1 MYKIPPELLLNFFDA
16 EFNIK
21 KTSDAN
27 EIRINSIYNQD
38 TKFHCYINL
47 QKGVYC
53 DYKMSGLEEGT
64 GSVLKLIKNYLD
76 LDSTRQVLQY
86 VILNYGTPVQKQK
99 AEQLQIKGN
108 VIENFLKED
117 KPSKIKGNNGIFCKT
132 VRAYLEERKI
142 SEKYIDRMMYVLNDD
157 SRYDKRVII
166 PYFENGEF
174 VYFQARSLEKEAKL
188 RYINPVGIDTKEFVF
203 NIDDIN
209 DELIICEGPFDAMS
223 MDEQAATCMCS
234 GDLGIKQIEKIIA
247 KKPNYIIYARDND
260 ETGSRTMKKNIG
272 KLIMYGYDKPIYLF
286 EMPEHI
292 KDLNELKMKTGKNFI
307 LKKEC
312 SLYKQT
318 AFNDQWL
325 QKLTF

>member
-1 MYKIPPELLLNFFDA
+1 
-16 EFNIK
+16 
-21 KTSDAN
+21 
-27 EIRINSIYNQD
+27 
-38 TKFHCYINL
+38 
-47 QKGVYC
+47 
-53 DYKMSGLEEGT
+53 MSGLEEGT

-188 RYINPVGIDTKEFVF
+188 RYVNPVGIDTKEFVF

-260 ETGSRTMKKNIG
+260 ETGARTMKKNIG

-312 SLYKQT
+312 SLYKQA

>member
-99 AEQLQIKGN
+99 AEQEI
-108 VIENFLKED
+108 
-117 KPSKIKGNNGIFCKT
+117 
-132 VRAYLEERKI
+132 LEQKVV
-142 SEKYIDRMMYVLNDD
+142 K
-157 SRYDKRVII
+157 
-166 PYFENGEF
+166 
-174 VYFQARSLEKEAKL
+174 
-188 RYINPVGIDTKEFVF
+188 
-203 NIDDIN
+203 
-209 DELIICEGPFDAMS
+209 
-223 MDEQAATCMCS
+223 
-234 GDLGIKQIEKIIA
+234 
-247 KKPNYIIYARDND
+247 
-260 ETGSRTMKKNIG
+260 
-272 KLIMYGYDKPIYLF
+272 
-286 EMPEHI
+286 
-292 KDLNELKMKTGKNFI
+292 
-307 LKKEC
+307 
-312 SLYKQT
+312 
-318 AFNDQWL
+318 
-325 QKLTF
+325 QKLLDQRVNF